1 MYWFGRGISLDT
13 ILKQTCTG
21 LLSELGVRRVLN
33 GSGTWTKF
41 GSSVVSPETAAS
53 AAQALQ
59 RAFVI
64 DELQDAASRLISDA
78 SGAEAGTHRTEQS
91 GRRGGAA

>member
-1 MYWFGRGISLDT
+1 MLEHVLKPQSAYTLPEHVSGLAEEPPLDT

-41 GSSVVSPETAAS
+41 GS
-53 AAQALQ
+53 
-59 RAFVI
+59 
-64 DELQDAASRLISDA
+64 
-78 SGAEAGTHRTEQS
+78 
-91 GRRGGAA
+91 